1 MSLSE
6 SIVVGIY
13 GIQGVGKS
21 YVLKQCAKKRIE
33 WNFVD
38 GSQLIK
44 EALHDKGKTLQDFQH
59 HMTASEKADVRKAVI
74 ERAKRKPG
82 LTLISGHCSFPS
94 SNEVG
99 SDESIQFIDVFT
111 EADGSVYD
119 LIIYLE
125 KHIDEVC
132 DQIENDK
139 DRVRS
144 LYPKDVLQ
152 NWIQHEKT
160 VLKAKCS
167 EHNIDFH
174 VFSSDEAW
182 DHMTVTS
189 LIVDRIV
196 VPTSIRARVKSEQ
209 ELVASI
215 KNEVPAADIYLL
227 IDGDGTFCPQ
237 DTGEIKHLMHLNRAM
252 LPY

>member
-59 HMTASEKADVRKAVI
+59 LMTASEKADVRKAAI

-99 SDESIQFIDVFT
+99 SDGSIQFIDVFT

-125 KHIDEVC
+125 KHIMIKIGC
-132 DQIENDK
+132 DHCIPRTSFKIGFSMKRQ
-139 DRVRS
+139 
-144 LYPKDVLQ
+144 
-152 NWIQHEKT
+152 
-160 VLKAKCS
+160 CS
-167 EHNIDFH
+167 RLDALSI
-174 VFSSDEAW
+174 
-182 DHMTVTS
+182 
-189 LIVDRIV
+189 
-196 VPTSIRARVKSEQ
+196 TSIFMYSA
-209 ELVASI
+209 
-215 KNEVPAADIYLL
+215 
-227 IDGDGTFCPQ
+227 
-237 DTGEIKHLMHLNRAM
+237 LMKLGIT
-252 LPY
+252 